1 MWTLPRAC
9 AWACAW
15 VCSLRRRG
23 ERSHVDFA
31 EGLRVGMFAE
41 FSLTTFVVNIFGEH
55 CQCVFLCPLFFCLF
69 VMCSIFSI
77 CL

>member
-23 ERSHVDFA
+23 GRAHVDFA
-31 EGLRVGMFAE
+31 EGLRVGMR
-41 FSLTTFVVNIFGEH
+41 VGM
-55 CQCVFLCPLFFCLF
+55 FLETQRWACTCGLCRGLARGHARGYVP
-69 VMCSIFSI
+69 
-77 CL
+77 